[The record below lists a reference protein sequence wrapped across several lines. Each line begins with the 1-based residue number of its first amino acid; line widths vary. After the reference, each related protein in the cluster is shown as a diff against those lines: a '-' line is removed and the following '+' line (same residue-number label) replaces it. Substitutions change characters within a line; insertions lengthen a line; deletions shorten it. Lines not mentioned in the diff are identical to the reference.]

1 MGAVTAIGA
10 ATTADESRPAWM
22 GAVIRGGQHV
32 ADALGIPAHLTTM
45 DPDTAFGVIAM
56 PVLLALVVLGVQAG
70 AIARAV
76 TSRDF
81 WDDTGRLLGVAQLLL
96 LVLAYA
102 FGVGGQS
109 RSFGDAVGDILSGQ
123 LPDLLPMA
131 VATQWLLLSV
141 LWLVVGASAGVR
153 RSDLT
158 APFDAVRGMALI
170 AVFVVAFTAAW
181 MAPPSGPG
189 PAGRLPAALAVGAVL
204 LLFGYLSAV
213 SRGHEQR
220 PDIARRRREALE
232 HSFRRPGDEPGRGS
246 EGRPEEELIAALLAR
261 GQNRPVR
268 PAGGSIWLPAPALV
282 LRLCLLWAAL
292 LGVPAAAVTWIFST
306 GHFPPPDLPGVLRVE
321 LAVLSVMVLMM
332 VFSFRRSL
340 DGRVRVSPAVPRL
353 IDLSL
358 LLSVG
363 WLGLSG
369 ALDSPV
375 TLGPVPAWAVALVPP
390 LVIAALV
397 LTLGVLPHR
406 SRTPRLPL
414 ALTVAV
420 LAGPL
425 VLPLREALQHLL
437 GGIVHALG

>member
-1 MGAVTAIGA
+1 M
-10 ATTADESRPAWM
+10 
-22 GAVIRGGQHV
+22 IRGGQHV

-56 PVLLALVVLGVQAG
+56 PVLLAVVLLGVQAG

-102 FGVGGQS
+102 FGAGGQS
-109 RSFGDAVGDILSGQ
+109 RSFGAAVGDILSGQ

-181 MAPPSGPG
+181 MAPPSGTG
-189 PAGRLPAALAVGAVL
+189 PAGRLPAVVAVGAVL

-220 PDIARRRREALE
+220 PDILRRRREILE
-232 HSFRRPGDEPGRGS
+232 HSFRRPGDVPGQTPS
-246 EGRPEEELIAALLAR
+246 NRPEEALIAALLAR
-261 GQNRPVR
+261 GQDR
-268 PAGGSIWLPAPALV
+268 PAPPTGSIWLPAPALV

-332 VFSFRRSL
+332 VFSFRRNL
-340 DGRVRVSPAVPRL
+340 DGRIRVSPAVPRL

-369 ALDSPV
+369 AWSSPV
-375 TLGPVPAWAVALVPP
+375 TLGPLPAWVVALGPP
-390 LVIAALV
+390 LVIALLV
-397 LTLGVLPHR
+397 LLLGVLPR
-406 SRTPRLPL
+406 RRQTPRLPL
-414 ALTVAV
+414 ALAVAV
-420 LAGPL
+420 AAGPF
-425 VLPLREALQHLL
+425 VLPLRAALQHLL

>member
-1 MGAVTAIGA
+1 MGAVTVIGA
-10 ATTADESRPAWM
+10 AAVQNESRPAWM

-56 PVLLALVVLGVQAG
+56 PVLLALVLVGVQAG

-102 FGVGGQS
+102 FGTGGQS
-109 RSFGDAVGDILSGQ
+109 RSFGAAVGDILSGQ

-189 PAGRLPAALAVGAVL
+189 PAGRLPAAVAVGAVL

-220 PDIARRRREALE
+220 PDILRRRREILE
-232 HSFRRPGDEPGRGS
+232 HSFRRPGDVPGQTPS
-246 EGRPEEELIAALLAR
+246 NRPEEALIAALLAR
-261 GQNRPVR
+261 GQDRPV
-268 PAGGSIWLPAPALV
+268 PPTGSIWLPAPALV

-332 VFSFRRSL
+332 VFSFRRNL
-340 DGRVRVSPAVPRL
+340 DGRIRVSPAVPRL

-369 ALDSPV
+369 AWSSPV
-375 TLGPVPAWAVALVPP
+375 TLGPLPAWVVAVGPP
-390 LVIAALV
+390 LVIALSV
-397 LTLGVLPHR
+397 LLLGVLPHR
-406 SRTPRLPL
+406 RQTPRLPL
-414 ALTVAV
+414 ALAVAV
-420 LAGPL
+420 AAGPF
-425 VLPLREALQHLL
+425 VLPLRSVLQHLL
-437 GGIVHALG
+437 GGIVHAFG

>member
-1 MGAVTAIGA
+1 MGAVTVIGA
-10 ATTADESRPAWM
+10 AAVQNESRPAWM

-56 PVLLALVVLGVQAG
+56 PVLLALVLVGVQAG

-102 FGVGGQS
+102 FGTGGQS
-109 RSFGDAVGDILSGQ
+109 RSFGAAVGDILSGQ

-189 PAGRLPAALAVGAVL
+189 PAGRLPAAVAVGAVL

-220 PDIARRRREALE
+220 PDILRRRREILE
-232 HSFRRPGDEPGRGS
+232 HSFRRPGDVPGQTPS
-246 EGRPEEELIAALLAR
+246 NRPEEALIAALLAR
-261 GQNRPVR
+261 GQDRPV
-268 PAGGSIWLPAPALV
+268 PPTGSIWLPAPALV

-332 VFSFRRSL
+332 VFSFRRNL
-340 DGRVRVSPAVPRL
+340 DGRIRVSPAVPRL

-369 ALDSPV
+369 AWSSPV
-375 TLGPVPAWAVALVPP
+375 TLGPLPAWVVALGPP
-390 LVIAALV
+390 LVIALLV
-397 LTLGVLPHR
+397 LLLGVLPHR
-406 SRTPRLPL
+406 RQTPRLPL
-414 ALTVAV
+414 ALAVAV
-420 LAGPL
+420 AAGPF
-425 VLPLREALQHLL
+425 VLPLRAALQHLL

>member
-1 MGAVTAIGA
+1 MGAVTVIGA
-10 ATTADESRPAWM
+10 AAAQNESRPAWM

-56 PVLLALVVLGVQAG
+56 PVLLALVLLGVQAG
-70 AIARAV
+70 SIARAV

-102 FGVGGQS
+102 FGAGGQS
-109 RSFGDAVGDILSGQ
+109 RSFGAAVGDILSGQ

-181 MAPPSGPG
+181 MTPPSGPG
-189 PAGRLPAALAVGAVL
+189 PAGRLPAVVAVGAVL

-220 PDIARRRREALE
+220 PDILRRRREILE
-232 HSFRRPGDEPGRGS
+232 HSFRRPGDVPGHTAPN
-246 EGRPEEELIAALLAR
+246 RPEEALIAALLAR
-261 GQNRPVR
+261 GQDRPV
-268 PAGGSIWLPAPALV
+268 PPTGSIWLPAPALV

-332 VFSFRRSL
+332 VFSFRRNL
-340 DGRVRVSPAVPRL
+340 DGRIRVSPAVPRL

-369 ALDSPV
+369 AWSSPV
-375 TLGPVPAWAVALVPP
+375 TLGPLPAWVVALGPP
-390 LVIAALV
+390 LVIASLV
-397 LTLGVLPHR
+397 LLLGVLPHR
-406 SRTPRLPL
+406 RQTPRLPL
-414 ALTVAV
+414 ALAVAV
-420 LAGPL
+420 AAGPF
-425 VLPLREALQHLL
+425 VLPLRAALQHLL
-437 GGIVHALG
+437 GGVVHALG

>member
-1 MGAVTAIGA
+1 MRSATVIGA
-10 ATTADESRPAWM
+10 ATVPDEARPAWM

-32 ADALGIPAHLTTM
+32 ADALGIPAQLTTM

-56 PVLLALVVLGVQAG
+56 PVLLALVLLGVQAG

-102 FGVGGQS
+102 FGAGGQS
-109 RSFGDAVGDILSGQ
+109 RSFGAAVGDILSGQ

-131 VATQWLLLSV
+131 VATQWLLLSA
-141 LWLVVGASAGVR
+141 LWLVVGASAGVG

-181 MAPPSGPG
+181 MAPPSGEG
-189 PAGRLPAALAVGAVL
+189 PTGRLPAAVAVGAVL
-204 LLFGYLSAV
+204 AVFGYLSAV
-213 SRGHEQR
+213 SRGHELR
-220 PDIARRRREALE
+220 PHVVRRRREALE
-232 HSFRRPGDEPGRGS
+232 HSFRRRG
-246 EGRPEEELIAALLAR
+246 EAPRHGGENRPEDALIAALLTR
-261 GQNRPVR
+261 GQNP
-268 PAGGSIWLPAPALV
+268 PAPSAGSIWRPAPTLV
-282 LRLCLLWAAL
+282 LRLCLLWAVL

-306 GHFPPPDLPGVLRVE
+306 GRFPPPDLPGVLRVE
-321 LAVLSVMVLMM
+321 LAVLSVMVLLM
-332 VFSFRRSL
+332 VFSFRRNL
-340 DGRVRVSPAVPRL
+340 DGRIRVSPAVPRL

-369 ALDSPV
+369 VWSSPV
-375 TLGPVPAWAVALVPP
+375 TLGPLPAWVVALGPP
-390 LVIAALV
+390 LVIASLV
-397 LTLGVLPHR
+397 LLLGVLPHR
-406 SRTPRLPL
+406 RETPRLAL

-420 LAGPL
+420 VAGPL
-425 VLPLREALQHLL
+425 VLPLRSALEHLL
-437 GGIVHALG
+437 GGIVHVLG

>member
-1 MGAVTAIGA
+1 M
-10 ATTADESRPAWM
+10 
-22 GAVIRGGQHV
+22 
-32 ADALGIPAHLTTM
+32 
-45 DPDTAFGVIAM
+45 
-56 PVLLALVVLGVQAG
+56 
-70 AIARAV
+70 
-76 TSRDF
+76 
-81 WDDTGRLLGVAQLLL
+81 
-96 LVLAYA
+96 
-102 FGVGGQS
+102 
-109 RSFGDAVGDILSGQ
+109 
-123 LPDLLPMA
+123 
-131 VATQWLLLSV
+131 

-181 MAPPSGPG
+181 MTPPSGTG
-189 PAGRLPAALAVGAVL
+189 PAGRLPAVVAVGAVL

-220 PDIARRRREALE
+220 PDILRRRREILE
-232 HSFRRPGDEPGRGS
+232 HSFRRPGDTPGHTP
-246 EGRPEEELIAALLAR
+246 ENRPEEAFIAALLAR
-261 GQNRPVR
+261 GQDRSLSS
-268 PAGGSIWLPAPALV
+268 AGSSIWLPAPALV

-332 VFSFRRSL
+332 VLSFRRNL
-340 DGRVRVSPAVPRL
+340 DGRIRVSPAVPRL

-369 ALDSPV
+369 ALKSPV
-375 TLGPVPAWAVALVPP
+375 TLGPLPAWVVALGPP
-390 LVIAALV
+390 LVIALLV
-397 LTLGVLPHR
+397 LLLGVLPHR
-406 SRTPRLPL
+406 RQTPRLAL
-414 ALTVAV
+414 ALAVAV
-420 LAGPL
+420 AAGPF
-425 VLPLREALQHLL
+425 VLPLRSALQHLL

>member
-1 MGAVTAIGA
+1 MGAVTVIGA
-10 ATTADESRPAWM
+10 AAVQNESRPAWM

-56 PVLLALVVLGVQAG
+56 PVLLALVILGVQAG
-70 AIARAV
+70 SIARAV

-102 FGVGGQS
+102 FGAGGQS
-109 RSFGDAVGDILSGQ
+109 RSFGAAVGDILSGQ

-189 PAGRLPAALAVGAVL
+189 PAGRLPAVLAVGAVL

-220 PDIARRRREALE
+220 PDIVRRRREILE
-232 HSFRRPGDEPGRGS
+232 HSFRRPGDPPGRS
-246 EGRPEEELIAALLAR
+246 PESRPEEAIIAALLAR
-261 GQNRPVR
+261 GQNRPA
-268 PAGGSIWLPAPALV
+268 PPTGSIWLPAPAQV

-292 LGVPAAAVTWIFST
+292 FGVPAAAVTWIFST

-332 VFSFRRSL
+332 VFSFRRNL
-340 DGRVRVSPAVPRL
+340 DGRVRVPPAVPRL

-369 ALDSPV
+369 ALNSPV
-375 TLGPVPAWAVALVPP
+375 TLGPLPAWVVALGPP

-397 LTLGVLPHR
+397 LLLGILPHR
-406 SRTPRLPL
+406 RQTPRLPL
-414 ALTVAV
+414 AVTVAV
-420 LAGPL
+420 AAGPF
-425 VLPLREALQHLL
+425 VLPLRAALEHLL

>member
-1 MGAVTAIGA
+1 MGAVTVIGA
-10 ATTADESRPAWM
+10 AAVQNESRPAWM

-56 PVLLALVVLGVQAG
+56 PVLLAVVLLGVQAG

-102 FGVGGQS
+102 FGTGGQS
-109 RSFGDAVGDILSGQ
+109 RSFGAAVGDILSGQ

-153 RSDLT
+153 RADLT

-181 MAPPSGPG
+181 MAPPSGAG
-189 PAGRLPAALAVGAVL
+189 PAGRLPAVVAVGAVL

-213 SRGHEQR
+213 SRSHEQR
-220 PDIARRRREALE
+220 PDILRRRREILE
-232 HSFRRPGDEPGRGS
+232 HSFRRPGDVPGQTPS
-246 EGRPEEELIAALLAR
+246 NRPEEAFIAALLAR
-261 GQNRPVR
+261 GQDRPV
-268 PAGGSIWLPAPALV
+268 PPTGSIWLPAPALV

-332 VFSFRRSL
+332 VFSFRRNL
-340 DGRVRVSPAVPRL
+340 DGRIRVSPAVPRL

-369 ALDSPV
+369 TWSSPV
-375 TLGPVPAWAVALVPP
+375 TLGPLPAWVVALGPP

-397 LTLGVLPHR
+397 LLLGVLPHR
-406 SRTPRLPL
+406 RQTPRLAL
-414 ALTVAV
+414 ALAVAV
-420 LAGPL
+420 AAGPF
-425 VLPLREALQHLL
+425 VLPLRSVLQHLL
-437 GGIVHALG
+437 RGIVHALG

>member
-1 MGAVTAIGA
+1 MGAVTVIGA
-10 ATTADESRPAWM
+10 ATAADESRPAWM

-32 ADALGIPAHLTTM
+32 ADALGIPVHLTTM

-56 PVLLALVVLGVQAG
+56 PVLLALVLLGVQAG

-102 FGVGGQS
+102 FGAGGQS
-109 RSFGDAVGDILSGQ
+109 RSFGAAVGDLLSGQ

-141 LWLVVGASAGVR
+141 LWLVVGASAGVS

-181 MAPPSGPG
+181 MAPPSGAG
-189 PAGRLPAALAVGAVL
+189 PAGRLPAVVGVGAVL

-220 PDIARRRREALE
+220 PDIARRRREILE
-232 HSFRRPGDEPGRGS
+232 HSFRRPGDAPGQGP
-246 EGRPEEELIAALLAR
+246 ENRPEEALIAALLAR
-261 GQNRPVR
+261 GQSRPG
-268 PAGGSIWLPAPALV
+268 PSTGSIWRPAPALV
-282 LRLCLLWAAL
+282 VRLCLLWAAL

-306 GHFPPPDLPGVLRVE
+306 GHFPPPDLKGVLRVE

-332 VFSFRRSL
+332 VFSFRRNL

-369 ALDSPV
+369 ALESPV
-375 TLGPVPAWAVALVPP
+375 TLGPLPAWVVALGPP
-390 LVIAALV
+390 LAIAALV
-397 LTLGVLPHR
+397 LVLGVLPHR
-406 SRTPRLPL
+406 RQTPRLAF

-420 LAGPL
+420 AAGPL
-425 VLPLREALQHLL
+425 VLPLRSALQHLL

>member
-1 MGAVTAIGA
+1 MRAVTVIGA
-10 ATTADESRPAWM
+10 AAAPGESRPAWM

-56 PVLLALVVLGVQAG
+56 PVLLALVLLGVQAG

-81 WDDTGRLLGVAQLLL
+81 WDDTGRLLGLAQLLL
-96 LVLAYA
+96 LLLAYA
-102 FGVGGQS
+102 FGAGGQS
-109 RSFGDAVGDILSGQ
+109 RSFGAAVGDILSGQ

-131 VATQWLLLSV
+131 VATQWLLLSA
-141 LWLVVGASAGVR
+141 LWLVVGASAGVGR
-153 RSDLT
+153 ADLT

-181 MAPPSGPG
+181 MAPPSGRG
-189 PAGRLPAALAVGAVL
+189 PAGRLPAVVLVCAVL

-213 SRGHEQR
+213 SRAHEQR

-232 HSFRRPGDEPGRGS
+232 HSFRGLGRTSGPAAAD
-246 EGRPEEELIAALLAR
+246 RPEEALIAALLAR
-261 GQNRPVR
+261 GQRPSA
-268 PAGGSIWLPAPALV
+268 PSTGSVWRPAPALV
-282 LRLCLLWAAL
+282 LRLCLLWTAL
-292 LGVPAAAVTWIFST
+292 LGLPAAAVTWIFST
-306 GHFPPPDLPGVLRVE
+306 GHFPPPDLHGVLRVE
-321 LAVLSVMVLMM
+321 LAVLSVMVLLM
-332 VFSFRRSL
+332 VFSFRRGL
-340 DGRVRVSPAVPRL
+340 EGRVRVSPAVPRL

-369 ALDSPV
+369 ARNSPV
-375 TLGPVPAWAVALVPP
+375 TLGPLPAWAVALGPP
-390 LVIAALV
+390 LAIASLV
-397 LTLGVLPHR
+397 LLLGVLPHR
-406 SRTPRLPL
+406 RETPRLPL
-414 ALTVAV
+414 ALAVAV
-420 LAGPL
+420 AAGPL
-425 VLPLREALQHLL
+425 VLPLRSALEHLL

>member
-1 MGAVTAIGA
+1 MGAVTVIGA
-10 ATTADESRPAWM
+10 AAVQNESRPAWM

-56 PVLLALVVLGVQAG
+56 PVLLALVLLGVQAG

-76 TSRDF
+76 TSREF

-102 FGVGGQS
+102 FGAGGRS
-109 RSFGDAVGDILSGQ
+109 RSFGAAVGDILSGQ

-181 MAPPSGPG
+181 MAPPSGVG
-189 PAGRLPAALAVGAVL
+189 PAGRLPAVVAVGAVL
-204 LLFGYLSAV
+204 LMFGYLSAV

-220 PDIARRRREALE
+220 PDIAHRRREALE
-232 HSFRRPGDEPGRGS
+232 HSFRRPGDPPGRGP
-246 EGRPEEELIAALLAR
+246 ENRPEEALIAALLAR
-261 GQNRPVR
+261 GQDRPER
-268 PAGGSIWLPAPALV
+268 PTGSIWLPAPALV

-292 LGVPAAAVTWIFST
+292 LGVPAAVVTWIFST

-321 LAVLSVMVLMM
+321 LVVLSVMVLMM
-332 VFSFRRSL
+332 VFSFRRNL
-340 DGRVRVSPAVPRL
+340 DGRIRVSPAVPRL

-369 ALDSPV
+369 ALSSPV
-375 TLGPVPAWAVALVPP
+375 TLGPLPAWVVALGPP

-397 LTLGVLPHR
+397 LVLGVLLHR
-406 SRTPRLPL
+406 RQTPRLPL

-420 LAGPL
+420 AAGPL
-425 VLPLREALQHLL
+425 VLPLRSALEHLL